1 MRKVYITSYR
11 FLAADDASRT
21 LMAPDTSHRSI
32 LQEDSVEVTSE
43 SLQSK
48 PFPKYAAFIMV
59 KADAPCSLAFGA
71 DPVASPEYHFMEAGE
86 LRYYG
91 VQPDER
97 LAVISNEGI

>member
-11 FLAADDASRT
+11 YLASDDAART
-21 LMAPDTSHRSI
+21 LMAPDTSHRSV

-48 PFPKYAAFIMV
+48 LFPKYAAFVMI
-59 KADAPCSLAFGA
+59 KADAPCSLAFGH
-71 DPVASPEYHFMEAGE
+71 DPVASADYHFMEAGE

-91 VQPDER
+91 VQEGER